1 MDASAWAALAGVAN
15 FLGNRIQNNYEDE
28 RMTRLKKLQEDADM
42 KRQQFL
48 IDYRQQADERSK
60 QADWERTK
68 DDVMSTFQDP
78 ETGNTMG
85 RTRSGNSVLL
95 NQTSDS
101 FRSARAQD
109 KELDNAYRQAQI
121 EALQG
126 RTARAAQPR
135 VSSGGGSV
143 TPKMPKP
150 PIGYRW
156 AADGESLEPIPGGPR
171 DNTANPKPTTSRPGK
186 AGGGDPKPAAADQAL
201 SILSDMEEM
210 LKSGKSWTGP
220 VEGTLFKYGKGGQS
234 FQSAVD
240 QLVNPMQTLTRIP
253 GSGAQSDLELKQ
265 MLNSFPNVDTRED
278 VNLDRINR
286 LRNYINKL
294 QGGTTQQG
302 ATPKQQAPT
311 QAAPQV
317 GKIITAPDGKKYRIV
332 GGDPNDPDVE
342 PVE

>member
-1 MDASAWAALAGVAN
+1 MDASAWAALAGAAN

-28 RMTRLKKLQEDADM
+28 RQTRLKKLQEDADM

-48 IDYRQQADERSK
+48 IDYREAADQRSRE
-60 QADWERTK
+60 ADWNRTK
-68 DDVMSTFQDP
+68 DDVMSTFADP

-95 NQTSDS
+95 NQTSDAY
-101 FRSARAQD
+101 RTALAQD
-109 KELDNAYRQAQI
+109 RELDNAYRQAQI
-121 EALQG
+121 DAVKG
-126 RTARAAQPR
+126 RTQRAAQPK
-135 VSSGGGSV
+135 SSASSP

-150 PIGYRW
+150 PVGYRW

-171 DNTANPKPTTSRPGK
+171 DSIANPRPATTKSGK

-286 LRNYINKL
+286 LRSYINKL
-294 QGGTTQQG
+294 QGTTTQQG
-302 ATPKQQAPT
+302 ATPQQQAPA
-311 QAAPQV
+311 QAGSQV
-317 GKIITAPDGKKYRIV
+317 GKIITAPDGKKYRII